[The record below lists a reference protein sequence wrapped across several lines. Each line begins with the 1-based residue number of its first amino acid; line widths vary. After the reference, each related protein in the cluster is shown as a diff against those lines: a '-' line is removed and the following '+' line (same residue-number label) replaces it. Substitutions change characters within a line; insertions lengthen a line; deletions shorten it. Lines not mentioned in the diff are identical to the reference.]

1 METKVDTAW
10 CPGCGNFAIR
20 DVLEKAL
27 QELPVPANKIVLT
40 SGIGQAAK
48 MPHYLEVNYFNGLH
62 GRSLPL
68 AVGIKLARPDLT
80 VIAYSGDGCMY
91 GEGGNHFIHT
101 IRRRL
106 DLTILVSDNQ
116 VYALT
121 KGQSSPTT
129 DPDVKNPLSP
139 EGSRNI
145 PLNPLALAIT
155 MGAPFVARG
164 FAGEKEHLK
173 ELIKQAILFQGD
185 GPRGYPPALR
195 QLQQDQYLP
204 VVQREGLPAGE
215 PPDGPLRG
223 PENGGP
229 LGREDPDRRHLSKRI
244 GRVPAGQRDLPKAG
258 DAGRYGMPGRHEM
271 RDDEMNPGPDQG
283 DSAQV
288 TK

>member
-20 DVLEKAL
+20 DVLDKAL
-27 QELPVPANKIVLT
+27 HELPVPVSKIVLT

-48 MPHYLEVNYFNGLH
+48 MPHYLDVNYFNGLH

-80 VIAYSGDGCMY
+80 VVAYSGDGCMY

-106 DLTILVSDNQ
+106 DLTILVSDNR

-129 DPDVKNPLSP
+129 GPDVQNPLSP

-145 PLNPLALAIT
+145 PLNPIALAIT

-173 ELIKQAILFQGD
+173 ELIKQAILFPGTALVDILQPCVSFNKINTYQWYKERVFRLENPLADRYEALKTADLWGEKIPIGVIYRND
-185 GPRGYPPALR
+185 SAECRQVKEIFRRPAT
-195 QLQQDQYLP
+195 
-204 VVQREGLPAGE
+204 
-215 PPDGPLRG
+215 
-223 PENGGP
+223 
-229 LGREDPDRRHLSKRI
+229 REDMECQVDMKC
-244 GRVPAGQRDLPKAG
+244 V
-258 DAGRYGMPGRHEM
+258 MM
-271 RDDEMNPGPDQG
+271 R
-283 DSAQV
+283 
-288 TK
+288 

>member
-1 METKVDTAW
+1 MGIKVDTAW

-27 QELPVPANKIVLT
+27 PDLPIPANKIVLT

-48 MPHYLEVNYFNGLH
+48 MPHYLKVNYFNGLH

-91 GEGGNHFIHT
+91 GEGGNHFIQT

-106 DLTILVSDNQ
+106 DITILVFDNQ

-129 DPDVKNPLSP
+129 DPGVKNPLSP
-139 EGSRNI
+139 EGNRNT
-145 PLNPLALAIT
+145 PLNPLTLAIT

-164 FAGEKEHLK
+164 FAGDKEHLK
-173 ELIKQAILFQGD
+173 DLIKQAILFPGTALVDILQPCVSFNKVNTYPWYRERVFRLEKPLKDRYEALKTADLWGEKIPIGVIYQNEAADTRQGKEIF
-185 GPRGYPPALR
+185 R
-195 QLQQDQYLP
+195 
-204 VVQREGLPAGE
+204 
-215 PPDGPLRG
+215 
-223 PENGGP
+223 
-229 LGREDPDRRHLSKRI
+229 K
-244 GRVPAGQRDLPKAG
+244 
-258 DAGRYGMPGRHEM
+258 
-271 RDDEMNPGPDQG
+271 
-283 DSAQV
+283 QV
-288 TK
+288 TPEDIACQFDMKCVMMR